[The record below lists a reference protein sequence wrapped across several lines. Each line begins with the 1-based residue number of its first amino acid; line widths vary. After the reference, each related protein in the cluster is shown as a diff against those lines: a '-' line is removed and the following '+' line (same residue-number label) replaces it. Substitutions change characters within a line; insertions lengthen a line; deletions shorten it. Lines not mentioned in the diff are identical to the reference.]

1 MQIKVDGRIIKI
13 RNSSWDD
20 YNYCYTL
27 AKRNMQP
34 VYKKH
39 KLEWKPKIY
48 RKNFVPKFVKLL
60 EYNNRRIGFYR
71 LVFKENSWYLS
82 DLQISG
88 LLRGKGIGTKIMMLL
103 ETIVKKKGCNTIKLR
118 VFSDNP
124 AINLYK
130 KLGYKVLEKQGSSY
144 LMKKKF

>member
-1 MQIKVDGRIIKI
+1 MQVKIEGRIIKI

-20 YNYCYTL
+20 YGYCHSLT
-27 AKRNMQP
+27 KRNMQP
-34 VYKKH
+34 FYKKH
-39 KLEWKPKIY
+39 KLEWKPKSY
-48 RKNFVPKFVKLL
+48 RKNFVPKFIKIL
-60 EYNNRRIGFYR
+60 EYNGRRIGFYK
-71 LVFKENSWYLS
+71 LIFKENSWYLS

-88 LLRGKGIGTKIMMLL
+88 LLKGKGIGTKIMMLL
-103 ETIVKKKGCNTIKLR
+103 ETIVKKKGYNTIKLR

-130 KLGYKVLEKQGSSY
+130 KLRYKVLEKQGNFY